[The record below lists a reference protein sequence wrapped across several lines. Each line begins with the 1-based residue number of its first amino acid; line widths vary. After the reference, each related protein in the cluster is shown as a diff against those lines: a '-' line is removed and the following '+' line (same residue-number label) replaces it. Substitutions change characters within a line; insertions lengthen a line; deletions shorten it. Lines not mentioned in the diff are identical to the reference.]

1 MASDPLG
8 FAHPEI
14 GDPFPGQSIG
24 KVKGVAK
31 QRSKGI
37 LKGDLQSLEFQ
48 AFSDL
53 AEKEPVAE
61 FRV

>member
-1 MASDPLG
+1 MASDPPG

-24 KVKGVAK
+24 KVKGLAK

-37 LKGDLQSLEFQ
+37 LKSNFQPLEFQ

-53 AEKEPVAE
+53 AEKEPVPE